1 MDANPAKLSW
11 GDLFFW
17 LAILGLAI
25 AFLVLEQ
32 RRSVGSEDAYRA
44 TISRYRSD
52 KDRFFREDSTS
63 PYRNKGTFPGLAYY
77 PIRSEWRF
85 ELSLWP
91 VPDTGALWLPTTA
104 GTQVAFRAAG
114 WVQLPKPG
122 GGVAPL
128 LVLRTVGKDERLF
141 ILFSDETS
149 EDETFEQGRCVDVQ
163 RLIGRHVFID
173 LNQAYH
179 PPCAYRTDAACPL
192 PPEVN
197 HLDFAVPVGERL
209 PEPQP

>member
-1 MDANPAKLSW
+1 MDAKPARSRW
-11 GDLFFW
+11 GDLVFW
-17 LAILGLAI
+17 GMVLGLA
-25 AFLVLEQ
+25 AGFLILQ
-32 RRSVGSEDAYRA
+32 RRRLVGGEDSYKAA
-44 TISRYRSD
+44 IARYRSD

-63 PYRNKGTFPGLAYY
+63 PYRNKASFQGLSYY
-77 PIRSEWRF
+77 PVKPEWRF

-91 VPDTGALWLPTTA
+91 VPDTGALWLTTTA

-114 WVQLPKPG
+114 WVQLPKPD
-122 GGVAPL
+122 GGVVPL
-128 LVLRTVGKDERLF
+128 LVLRTVGREERLF

-149 EDETFEQGRCVDVQ
+149 EEETFEQGRCVDVQ
-163 RLIGRHVFID
+163 PLGTRRVLVD

-179 PPCAYRTDAACPL
+179 PPCAYRTGSACPL

-197 HLDFAVPVGERL
+197 HVSFDIPAGERL